1 MCGFCA
7 LAVQFFAFS
16 VLRTRPDGGRHW
28 FLHTYDLSTLM
39 YVTQHYT
46 LNLMNQCI
54 AQNQPMEVFG
64 DWSVQTDEGA
74 ILSLLWDMPFQLL
87 SQLTS
92 QQVPMNAFFF
102 SNDMRRQYLFRR
114 EVPPE
119 VVGFFSALAYYPAAR
134 QQFHDEV
141 LKVPKLGAIVS
152 RAILDASPI
161 IRVCL
166 QLDAEPFRLRGGWQ
180 AHKLYA
186 EEVLG
191 MSTTFLQ
198 AVESVG
204 ARIAQHEDVKKWIR
218 SLQQDYSEVLN
229 TLLRLVKD
237 GFMIKEEYYLLGKGD
252 VLTTRD
258 YLLGVIFAL
267 QNGESLTPS
276 ETTNFA
282 PTELHPLIPLVE
294 QVGARIVAQSERVK
308 QTVQN
313 LRSARN
319 PDMIRRALLRT
330 VQEGVVRWREFIQLC
345 PPTDANTH
353 FLARDYLLAYLFDT
367 ARSML
372 PEEETLMEEGGQH
385 G

>member
-7 LAVQFFAFS
+7 LAVQFFPFS
-16 VLRTRPDGGRHW
+16 VLRTRSEGGQLW
-28 FLHTYDLSTLM
+28 LLHTYDLSTLM
-39 YVTQHYT
+39 YIAQHYT

-54 AQNQPMEVFG
+54 AQNQPMKVFG
-64 DWSVQTDEGA
+64 DWLVQTDEGA
-74 ILSLLWDMPFQLL
+74 ILSLLWDMPSHLL

-92 QQVPMNAFFF
+92 QHVPISAYFF
-102 SNDMRRQYLFRR
+102 SNDNRGQYLVRR

-134 QQFHDEV
+134 QRFHDEV

-166 QLDAEPFRLRGGWQ
+166 QLDTEPFSLRGGWQ

-191 MSTTFLQ
+191 MSTTYLQ
-198 AVESVG
+198 AIEAVG
-204 ARIAQHEDVKKWIR
+204 ARIAQHEDVKKWVR

-237 GFMIKEEYYLLGKGD
+237 GFMTKEEYYLLGKGD

-276 ETTNFA
+276 ETTNLA
-282 PTELHPLIPLVE
+282 LSELHPLIPLVE
-294 QVGARIVAQSERVK
+294 QVGARIVANSEQVK
-308 QTVQN
+308 RIVQN

-319 PDMIRRALLRT
+319 PDMIRRALLRA
-330 VQEGVVRWREFIQLC
+330 VQEGVVHWNEFIQLC
-345 PPTDANTH
+345 PPVDANTH

-367 ARSML
+367 ARSVL
-372 PEEETLMEEGGQH
+372 PEEELITEEGGQN